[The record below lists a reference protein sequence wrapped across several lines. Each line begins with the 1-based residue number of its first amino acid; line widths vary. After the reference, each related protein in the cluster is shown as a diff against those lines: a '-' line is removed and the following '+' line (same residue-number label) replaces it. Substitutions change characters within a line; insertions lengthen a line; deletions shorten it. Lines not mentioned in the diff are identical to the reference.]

1 MGKRKPS
8 GCLGLCILAVIG
20 FFWISSLAKTA
31 RLPRDPQKA
40 NEIPVV
46 RQSKPETNKV
56 LIVREAQEKVRQMLK
71 DPASAK
77 FPGIMSGVDL
87 RSHCHE
93 NGDGSYT
100 VKSYVD
106 AATPLGRKRV
116 QFLAQANGSG
126 NSWTISGVQLNE

>member
-1 MGKRKPS
+1 MAKKKPS

-20 FFWISSLAKTA
+20 FFWISSLAKNA
-31 RLPRDPQKA
+31 RLPDGP
-40 NEIPVV
+40 
-46 RQSKPETNKV
+46 PETNKI
-56 LIVREAQEKVRQMLK
+56 LIVREAQAKVLEILR

-87 RSHCHE
+87 RSHCHK

-126 NSWTISGVQLNE
+126 NSWTITGVQLNE

>member
-1 MGKRKPS
+1 MARKKPS

-31 RLPRDPQKA
+31 RLPRGPA
-40 NEIPVV
+40 
-46 RQSKPETNKV
+46 ETNEV
-56 LIVREAQEKVRQMLK
+56 LIVREAQAKVRQMLK

-87 RSHCHE
+87 RNHCHK

-106 AATPLGRKRV
+106 ASTPLGRKRV
-116 QFLAQANGSG
+116 EFLAQANGSG
-126 NSWTISGVQLNE
+126 NSWTISNVQLNE

>member
-1 MGKRKPS
+1 MARKKPS

-20 FFWISSLAKTA
+20 YFWISSLAKTA

-40 NEIPVV
+40 NEIPGV
-46 RQSKPETNKV
+46 RHSSPETNEV
-56 LIVREAQEKVRQMLK
+56 LIVREAQAKVRQMLK

-87 RSHCHE
+87 RTHCHK

-116 QFLAQANGSG
+116 EFLARATGSG
-126 NSWTISGVQLNE
+126 NSWTISNVQLNE